1 MKRVTAPMFFGICCL
16 LVGLLPLS
24 GPRVSAQEQV
34 DFLKDVQPI
43 LEEHCW
49 HCHGADE
56 QESGLRLDQRQ
67 AMLVGGDYGQP
78 AIVPGDTKK
87 SYLLEVVKHLD
98 EEMAMPPDGEKLS
111 PEMIDTLQRWIEQG
125 AVWPGQ
131 MEEVTR
137 EKSTHWAFQPIER
150 PPVPRVTAS
159 SPIDAFLI
167 KRLQSEGLGFSKEA
181 SPATLIRRVA
191 IVLTGL
197 PPTVEQVRAF
207 ERDHAEDPKA
217 AYEELVERL
226 LASPHFGERWAQ
238 HWLDVIRWAET
249 NGSESNLYR
258 KNAWIYR
265 DYVIRSFNEDK
276 PYDQFLREQL
286 AGDRMGVGEAT
297 GYLVA
302 GPHVPVATV
311 GQEPVA
317 RRQARADR
325 MDEILQTVGASALGL
340 SIGCARCHNHKFDPI
355 SIRDYY
361 AMSDVFQDIE
371 FGSRFPELSSEHP
384 RRLRA
389 KVLRDELAKQRAIL
403 RETGPWQEDWNGY
416 RELHFPSTQTEA
428 VRISFQWKGARVDE
442 LEILGPR
449 QWQKNLALASAG
461 TQATSIRDYE
471 QPRGELWK
479 INDGKYGTEA
489 WAVKWPQEG
498 QEKPWVE
505 FRFSEPQ
512 KVNRVRYSS
521 NRQDVMQTDYLEG
534 MGRFNVSPIVV
545 EIEDAEGQWKKVFIP
560 GRLAQLDRQHASRAA
575 ALDAI
580 ERTIEKLSEEGPQSS
595 FIGKRIEPVKSYVFQ
610 RGSPEDPRDEVHAAG
625 LAELEGGLGLSPDA
639 SGPAKRQAF
648 AGWLTSAQHPLTSRV
663 AANRL
668 WYHVF
673 GAGIVA
679 TTADFGLAGSRP
691 THPELLDWLASELQE
706 PSDSEVPSWSVKHL
720 LRQMVLSR
728 AFRQDHQPN
737 AEAIAKDAD
746 SRWLWRFPPRRMT
759 AEAIRD
765 SILQASGSLDLQIGG
780 KGYRIHNVKKRY
792 AQWEVI
798 DNHGPTTWRRMIY
811 QERMRRVDD
820 QMFTA
825 FDFPDCGQVRPQRPV
840 STTPLQALNL
850 LNSEFVMSQ
859 SERISR
865 RAMKASDQD
874 LPDAIELCF
883 QLLLGRH
890 ATQREVSDCLM
901 LARDHGLAMV
911 CRALLNANEFSLLQ

>member
-1 MKRVTAPMFFGICCL
+1 
-16 LVGLLPLS
+16 
-24 GPRVSAQEQV
+24 
-34 DFLKDVQPI
+34 
-43 LEEHCW
+43 
-49 HCHGADE
+49 
-56 QESGLRLDQRQ
+56 
-67 AMLVGGDYGQP
+67 
-78 AIVPGDTKK
+78 
-87 SYLLEVVKHLD
+87 
-98 EEMAMPPDGEKLS
+98 
-111 PEMIDTLQRWIEQG
+111 
-125 AVWPGQ
+125 
-131 MEEVTR
+131 
-137 EKSTHWAFQPIER
+137 
-150 PPVPRVTAS
+150 
-159 SPIDAFLI
+159 
-167 KRLQSEGLGFSKEA
+167 
-181 SPATLIRRVA
+181 
-191 IVLTGL
+191 
-197 PPTVEQVRAF
+197 
-207 ERDHAEDPKA
+207 
-217 AYEELVERL
+217 
-226 LASPHFGERWAQ
+226 
-238 HWLDVIRWAET
+238 
-249 NGSESNLYR
+249 
-258 KNAWIYR
+258 
-265 DYVIRSFNEDK
+265 
-276 PYDQFLREQL
+276 
-286 AGDRMGVGEAT
+286 
-297 GYLVA
+297 
-302 GPHVPVATV
+302 
-311 GQEPVA
+311 
-317 RRQARADR
+317 
-325 MDEILQTVGASALGL
+325 
-340 SIGCARCHNHKFDPI
+340 
-355 SIRDYY
+355 
-361 AMSDVFQDIE
+361 
-371 FGSRFPELSSEHP
+371 
-384 RRLRA
+384 
-389 KVLRDELAKQRAIL
+389 
-403 RETGPWQEDWNGY
+403 
-416 RELHFPSTQTEA
+416 
-428 VRISFQWKGARVDE
+428 
-442 LEILGPR
+442 
-449 QWQKNLALASAG
+449 
-461 TQATSIRDYE
+461 
-471 QPRGELWK
+471 
-479 INDGKYGTEA
+479 
-489 WAVKWPQEG
+489 
-498 QEKPWVE
+498 
-505 FRFSEPQ
+505 
-512 KVNRVRYSS
+512 
-521 NRQDVMQTDYLEG
+521 MQTDYLEG

>member
-1 MKRVTAPMFFGICCL
+1 MFCRAC
-16 LVGLLPLS
+16 GLSIAWMMLAVP
-24 GPRVSAQEQV
+24 GAKAQERV
-34 DFLKDVQPI
+34 DFERDIQPI

-56 QESGLRLDQRQ
+56 QESGLRLDLRQ
-67 AMLVGGDYGQP
+67 SMLAGGDYGQP
-78 AIVPGDTKK
+78 AIVPGKPGK
-87 SYLLEVVKHLD
+87 SYLLEVVNHLD
-98 EEMAMPPDGEKLS
+98 EEMAMPPDGEKLP
-111 PEMIDTLQRWIEQG
+111 PEMIERLQRWIEQG
-125 AVWPGQ
+125 APWPGQ
-131 MEEVTR
+131 MEKVTR

-150 PPVPRVTAS
+150 PTVPQVAS
-159 SPIDAFLI
+159 LSPIDAFLQR
-167 KRLQSEGLGFSKEA
+167 RLQREGLGFSEEA
-181 SPATLIRRVA
+181 IPANLIRRA
-191 IVLTGL
+191 SIVLTGL
-197 PPTVEQVRAF
+197 PPTSGQIQAF
-207 ERDHAEDPKA
+207 ERDYRQDPTT

-286 AGDRMGVGEAT
+286 AGDRLGVGEAT

-371 FGSRFPELSSEHP
+371 FGSRLPELSPQHP
-384 RRLRA
+384 RKMRGN
-389 KVLRDELAKQRAIL
+389 VLRDELAEQRAVL
-403 RETGPWQEDWNGY
+403 RTTGPWQEDWNGY
-416 RELHFPSTQTEA
+416 RELHFPKTKTGA

-449 QWQKNLALASAG
+449 QWQKNLALARDG
-461 TQATSIRDYE
+461 TQAKSVKAYE

-479 INDGKYGTEA
+479 INDGQYGTEA
-489 WAVKWPQEG
+489 WAVKWPQDG
-498 QEKPWVE
+498 KEKPWVE
-505 FRFSEPQ
+505 FTFSEPQ
-512 KVNRVRYSS
+512 VVNRIRYSS
-521 NRQDVMQTDYLEG
+521 NRQDAMQTDYLEG
-534 MGRFNVSPIVV
+534 MGRFNVSPLVV
-545 EIEDAEGQWKKVFIP
+545 ETLDAEGNWKKVFVP
-560 GRLAQLDRQHASRAA
+560 GRLPQLDKQHPEREP
-575 ALDAI
+575 ALATI
-580 ERTIEKLSEEGPQSS
+580 QATIEKLSEEGPQPS
-595 FIGKRIEPVKSYVFQ
+595 FVGKRIEPAKSYVLQ

-625 LAELEGGLGLSPDA
+625 LEELEGGLGLPIDA

-648 AGWLTSAQHPLTSRV
+648 ARWLTGGQHPLTARV

-673 GAGIVA
+673 GSGIVA

-691 THPELLDWLASELQE
+691 SHPELLDWLASELRQ
-706 PSDSEVPSWSVKHL
+706 PKDPDVQPWSVKHL

-728 AFRQDHQPN
+728 AFRQDHRPN
-737 AEAIAKDAD
+737 PEAIAKDAD
-746 SRWLWRFPPRRMT
+746 SLWLWRFPPRRLT

-792 AQWEVI
+792 AQWKVL
-798 DNHGPTTWRRMIY
+798 DNHGPATWRRMIY

-825 FDFPDCGQVRPQRPV
+825 FDFPDCGQVRPQRPI

-850 LNSEFVMSQ
+850 LNSDFVMSQ
-859 SERISR
+859 SELIAQ
-865 RAMKASDQD
+865 RAMQESDQD
-874 LPDAIELCF
+874 LPEAVQRCF
-883 QLLLGRH
+883 QLLLGRD
-890 ATQREVSDCLM
+890 AAEDELAGCLE
-901 LARDHGLAMV
+901 LARDHGLTLV
-911 CRALLNANEFSLLQ
+911 CRAILNSNEFSLLQ